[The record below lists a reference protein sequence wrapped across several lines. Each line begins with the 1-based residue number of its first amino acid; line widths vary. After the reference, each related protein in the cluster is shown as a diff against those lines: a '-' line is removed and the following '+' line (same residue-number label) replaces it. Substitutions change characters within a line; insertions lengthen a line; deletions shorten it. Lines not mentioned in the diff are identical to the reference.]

1 MTVRQLRY
9 RLRKDGLLLRKRGD
23 GYMIIDGDRNFAIA
37 GGDGSGFSLSF
48 DEVIESAQSLQPV
61 GV

>member
-9 RLRKDGLLLRKRGD
+9 RLRKEGYLLRKRGES
-23 GYMIIDGDRNFAIA
+23 YMIIDGARNFAIA
-37 GGDGSGFSLSF
+37 GGDGSSFSLSF
-48 DEVIESAQSLQPV
+48 DEVDEYTQSLQPV